1 MRATTFEERLQQ
13 WNRLREICST
23 LPLEACLTAINQWWF
38 QTTWCPYHLHW
49 DDQRDWPDPWQLLS
63 DNIFCD
69 VARGLGIMYTITM
82 LDRPDLQD
90 AQLVEEDQRNLV
102 LVNKRKYILNYS
114 HDDILNTYL
123 ESGKI
128 RRELTQQ
135 QLKQKLK

>member
-13 WNRLREICST
+13 WNRLRETCST
-23 LPLEACLTAINQWWF
+23 LPLDACLLSINQWWF
-38 QTTWCPYHLHW
+38 QTPWCPYHLHW
-49 DDQRDWPDPWQLLS
+49 DDIKDWPDPWQLLS
-63 DNIFCD
+63 DNIYCD

-82 LDRPDLQD
+82 LDRADLQD
-90 AQLVEEDQRNLV
+90 SKLVEEDQRNLV
-102 LVNKRKYILNYS
+102 LVNNRKYILNYS

-135 QLKQKLK
+135 QIQQKLK